1 MEAVVF
7 VSMTHGGAV
16 TAVQKAKEQGL
27 APRSMGLA
35 ARRGEVIARHV
46 GIDALSLV
54 RRLPNPPRPEKQGKA
69 ALTAIEKRVL
79 QAIFNSPGTCDAG
92 LRNITGE
99 APCMV
104 TAALKRF
111 STRGEAVL
119 DANGGGWWAVAGT
132 EEPGVAVR
140 REQRRHSEAALKT
153 IAATG
158 KAPRGVWQ
166 I

>member
-7 VSMTHGGAV
+7 VSMTHGGVV
-16 TAVQKAKEQGL
+16 TAVQKAKEPGL

-35 ARRGEVIARHV
+35 ARRGEVIARHE

-54 RRLPNPPRPEKQGKA
+54 RRLPNPPRPEKQGRS
-69 ALTAIEKRVL
+69 ALSAIEKRVL
-79 QAIFNSPGTCDAG
+79 QAIFNAPGSPETA
-92 LRNITGE
+92 LRQATGE

-104 TAALKRF
+104 AAALKRF
-111 STRGEAVL
+111 SARGEAVL
-119 DANGGGWWAVAGT
+119 DSNGGGWWAVAGV

-140 REQRRHSEAALKT
+140 RERRRHSEAALKT
-153 IAATG
+153 IAATE
-158 KAPRGVWQ
+158 KAPRGVWE